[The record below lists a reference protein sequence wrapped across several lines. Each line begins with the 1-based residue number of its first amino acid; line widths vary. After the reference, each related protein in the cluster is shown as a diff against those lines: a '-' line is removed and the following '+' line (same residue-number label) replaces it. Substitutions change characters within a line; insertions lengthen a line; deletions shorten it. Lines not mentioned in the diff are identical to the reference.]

1 MVVEDAAEVGA
12 GRSEAAVGTGE
23 VVAEGTAGVG
33 VGRSEAAVGTG
44 EVVAE
49 ETAGVGA
56 GRSEAAV
63 GTGEV
68 VAEETAGVG
77 AGGSE
82 AAVGTG
88 EVVAE
93 VGTGG
98 TEATVGAGEVVAE
111 GMARPGRDGAV
122 EGAFTLRGTIL
133 GSAGAAVGL
142 LVVIVAL
149 LKEGKLWIGSCMMA
163 FRMFSSAGCSA
174 FKRLSSA
181 RVRSWGWKS
190 GERLRRERLGGG
202 PWTLTYCAGWRRALT
217 RSARNWSSPVGW
229 AGLPLWMIV
238 AVSAY
243 KATTFVTYKS
253 SLSTRATI
261 TLMVMGAFKMPIMRM
276 HKSTMQRK
284 NSRRKRLQ
292 QPLLVGA
299 GPSLSKP
306 LLVETITAQWRLLM
320 SLANLV
326 LRRAQGSRAD
336 SSLGGDLGGDPCWT
350 SPSPLGV
357 ILTCLFWL
365 ALF

>member
-1 MVVEDAAEVGA
+1 MEGLGSDTGEVAVEALPGA
-12 GRSEAAVGTGE
+12 GVGGSEVALDTGE
-23 VVAEGTAGVG
+23 VVFEAAPGAGVG
-33 VGRSEAAVGTG
+33 GSG
-44 EVVAE
+44 VALD
-49 ETAGVGA
+49 
-56 GRSEAAV
+56 
-63 GTGEV
+63 
-68 VAEETAGVG
+68 
-77 AGGSE
+77 
-82 AAVGTG
+82 
-88 EVVAE
+88 
-93 VGTGG
+93 
-98 TEATVGAGEVVAE
+98 AGEVVVAE
-111 GMARPGRDGAV
+111 TPGAGAGVAEVALDTGGMVVEETPGTGVGATEVALDTGGVVIEETARPGRDGAV
-122 EGAFTLRGTIL
+122 EIAVTCRETIL
-133 GSAGAAVGL
+133 LSVGGIPGL
-142 LVVIVAL
+142 LVVILAL

-292 QPLLVGA
+292 HPLLVGA
-299 GPSLSKP
+299 GPSLLKP
-306 LLVETITAQWRLLM
+306 LLVETITAPWRLLM

-336 SSLGGDLGGDPCWT
+336 SSLGGDPCWT